1 MKEIL
6 QIQKRKK
13 QLMRNFKGT
22 FATLIIS
29 SILMGCTP
37 KQFVGKYTE
46 RDNSCILLEHIEV
59 LPDRTVLE
67 KYISVRDEVQF
78 NAKFIGEDTLVIPEQ
93 QRTWYFKLRNDTLFE
108 ISNIDYRCFLVKEKE

>member
-1 MKEIL
+1 
-6 QIQKRKK
+6 
-13 QLMRNFKGT
+13 MRNLKNA
-22 FATLIIS
+22 FALIILG
-29 SILMGCTP
+29 SIWVGCTP

-67 KYISVRDEVQF
+67 KYISVRDVVQF
-78 NAKFIGEDTLVIPEQ
+78 NAKFIGDDTLVIPEQ

>member
-1 MKEIL
+1 MKKRL
-6 QIQKRKK
+6 QMLKRRK
-13 QLMRNFKGT
+13 QAMLKMKSLLPLFFVCT
-22 FATLIIS
+22 MLAS
-29 SILMGCTP
+29 CTP

-46 RDNSCILLEHIEV
+46 RENSCILLEHIEV

-67 KYISVRDEVQF
+67 KYISIRDEVQF

-108 ISNIDYRCFLVKEKE
+108 ISNIDYRCYLVKEKE

>member
-6 QIQKRKK
+6 QIQKGKK

-22 FATLIIS
+22 FTTLIIG

>member
-1 MKEIL
+1 MLKMKSL
-6 QIQKRKK
+6 
-13 QLMRNFKGT
+13 LPLFFVCTML
-22 FATLIIS
+22 AS
-29 SILMGCTP
+29 CTP

-46 RDNSCILLEHIEV
+46 RENSCILLEYIEV

-67 KYISVRDEVQF
+67 KYISIRDEVQF

-108 ISNIDYRCFLVKEKE
+108 ISNIDYRCYLVKEKE